1 MIKKYFNR
9 KDLHYNINPDEAIA
23 YGATVAAYVETS
35 FNELEIKDN
44 KDNKEN
50 DKIKIIDKVTFPIG
64 IEVNNGKM
72 VTLIPKSTKLPDK
85 GETKLFSKT
94 FMPTKDYSKGYI
106 VNIFEGESEFVI
118 DNHLLG
124 KFTVVGIPY
133 NVKEKT
139 IVKINLYIDHDS
151 ILTVVAKTNDV
162 ENKKI
167 IIKKENM
174 YNEDDMKRF
183 KENMIDFDKKD
194 EMRKLVAKDLNAIVD
209 LNNQLKKKCSGSN
222 LGDDDKNIIKRKY
235 FEIENWVRKNE
246 VPTKIECE
254 NKIKEINDFN
264 KKYFWN

>member
-1 MIKKYFNR
+1 MIKEYFNR

-50 DKIKIIDKVTFPIG
+50 DEIKIIDKVTFPIG

-72 VTLIPKSTKLPDK
+72 ITIIPKSTKLPDK

-183 KENMIDFDKKD
+183 KENMIDFEKKD
-194 EMRKLVAKDLNAIVD
+194 EMRKSVAKDLNEIVD

-235 FEIENWVRKNE
+235 SEIDIWVRKNE
-246 VPTKIECE
+246 EPTKIECE
-254 NKIKEINDFN
+254 NKIKEINDFT
-264 KKYFWN
+264 KKYF

>member
-1 MIKKYFNR
+1 
-9 KDLHYNINPDEAIA
+9 
-23 YGATVAAYVETS
+23 
-35 FNELEIKDN
+35 
-44 KDNKEN
+44 
-50 DKIKIIDKVTFPIG
+50 
-64 IEVNNGKM
+64 
-72 VTLIPKSTKLPDK
+72 
-85 GETKLFSKT
+85 
-94 FMPTKDYSKGYI
+94 MPTKDYSKGYI

-209 LNNQLKKKCSGSN
+209 LNNQLKKNVVGR
-222 LGDDDKNIIKRKY
+222 I
-235 FEIENWVRKNE
+235 
-246 VPTKIECE
+246 
-254 NKIKEINDFN
+254 
-264 KKYFWN
+264 